1 MFQITNENTF
11 EIVETRAKTNKI
23 DIKKD
28 NINENKFFTNGDQ
41 VDKIYHKEDESKL
54 NTDNIGNVVDDIKV
68 NPYSFVLENLYTK
81 LKNQID
87 VKINT
92 KQSIIYRFIK

>member
-41 VDKIYHKEDESKL
+41 VDKIYHKEERLKRKY
-54 NTDNIGNVVDDIKV
+54 IRKV
-68 NPYSFVLENLYTK
+68 FPPWF
-81 LKNQID
+81 
-87 VKINT
+87 
-92 KQSIIYRFIK
+92 